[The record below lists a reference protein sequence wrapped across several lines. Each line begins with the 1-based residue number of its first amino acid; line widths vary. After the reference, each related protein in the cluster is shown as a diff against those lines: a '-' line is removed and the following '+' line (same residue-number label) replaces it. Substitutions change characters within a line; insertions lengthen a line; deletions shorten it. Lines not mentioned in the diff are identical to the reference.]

1 MSDVFHEEIYEHA
14 NGKKYH
20 VEWSYDHHFGAPN
33 DENDGHGVVIELPFD
48 PSDEDEVESHFEYN
62 FDEDDED
69 MLKERAR
76 LSLMRVLRYRQGRY
90 DNTMC
95 YDVFATMEIARRDGW
110 GMGEEWHRANPEATK
125 EQEILA
131 AIHKD
136 FDYLEGWYDD
146 KWHWCTVGV
155 APLDEDGEPDEDHRE
170 YCGGYES
177 TILDSENVEYKN
189 EAIENQICSVEWTL
203 RKELHKDQ
211 MELDLVIT

>member
-20 VEWSYDHHFGAPN
+20 VEWSYDHHFGAP
-33 DENDGHGVVIELPFD
+33 DHENDGHGVIVELPFD

-62 FDEDDED
+62 FDDDDED

-95 YDVFATMEIARRDGW
+95 YDVFATLEIAKRDGW
-110 GMGEEWHRANPEATK
+110 GVSKEWEAAHPDATENDK
-125 EQEILA
+125 LMH
-131 AIHKD
+131 AINQD

-155 APLDEDGEPDEDHRE
+155 APLDKDGEPDEDHRE

-177 TILDSENVEYKN
+177 TILDTEHKKWHDEVVEDR
-189 EAIENQICSVEWTL
+189 IHDVEWAL

-211 MELDLVIT
+211 MELELVIA